1 MESLPN
7 KNALSANAAKIMER
21 ARELGHGD
29 TFTPKMAETTAM
41 LIENADEKDVDT
53 SIELRMK
60 AAAAEEANKSLEPQA
75 DLTVRRV
82 A

>member
-1 MESLPN
+1 
-7 KNALSANAAKIMER
+7 MER
-21 ARELGHGD
+21 ARELGHGE

-41 LIENADEKDVDT
+41 LTEHADDKDIDT

-60 AAAAEEANKSLEPQA
+60 AAAAEEANKSLEPQD